1 MVIKLQ
7 KSNSF
12 STDRLIAEARK
23 LHLAGDFRRARA
35 TAEAVLRNAPRNLQA
50 FEVIAL
56 VEMEHGDLAEAIR
69 LLKRIAKEL
78 PGSAEAQYNLALAYR
93 YSGRLELAA
102 SGFSLALKL
111 NPGLGRARAELANTY
126 ANLGQFDSLDRACRT
141 MIEINPNDPRPYNHL
156 AFNLPEAL
164 SDQDFALMRKAASDP
179 KVPQGTRTNFLFS
192 IAEILRRRGMHD
204 ESFAALK
211 EANDLTASTLRDAA
225 APTSAIAPAGEK
237 PRLTTPEAAA
247 TTHTLVCNYVRDLF
261 TPQFMTRFGGHG
273 ERSRVPLFIV
283 GMPRSGSTLVEQIL
297 ASHPGVFGAGEIPDL
312 SILTNTRWPY
322 GGPSSDGGKRPEE
335 PPAPVSTYF
344 RDIGR
349 EYLARLR
356 KIDARASVIVN
367 KMLGNYVHVGMID
380 LCLPDAII
388 IDIRRDAVDNCLAC
402 YQRQFHTGHEFTYD
416 LAALGA
422 QYRRYVA
429 IMDHW
434 DRVLPGRVL
443 RVAYEELV
451 SDPEPQIR
459 RLLDHCGLP
468 WNDEVMRF
476 HENARPV
483 RTASLSQV
491 RRPISTASVTK
502 WKPYAHHLGPLFES
516 LEELAPAL
524 SGHPASPP
532 AVERVQQQETPQ
544 SSRLS

>member
-1 MVIKLQ
+1 MQ
-7 KSNSF
+7 NSNSF
-12 STDRLIAEARK
+12 SLERLIAEARR

-35 TAEAVLRNAPRNLQA
+35 TAEAVLRNAPKNLQA
-50 FEVIAL
+50 LEVVAL

-69 LLKRIAKEL
+69 LVKRIAKEL

-93 YSGRLELAA
+93 YSGRLQLAA

-126 ANLGQFDSLDRACRT
+126 ANLGQFDSLARVCRT
-141 MIEINPNDPRPYNHL
+141 MIEINPNDPRPYSHL

-164 SDQDFALMRKAASDP
+164 SDQDFALMRKAGSDP
-179 KVPQGTRTNFLFS
+179 KVPHGTRTSFLFS
-192 IAEILRRRGMHD
+192 VAEILRRRGMHD

-211 EANDLTASTLRDAA
+211 EANDLTVSTLRDATV
-225 APTSAIAPAGEK
+225 PTSAIAPAGEK

-247 TTHTLVCNYVRDLF
+247 TAHALVCNYVTDLF
-261 TPQFMTRFGGHG
+261 TPDFMARFGGHG
-273 ERSRVPLFIV
+273 ERSRVPVFIQARS
-283 GMPRSGSTLVEQIL
+283 RSGSTLVEQIL

-312 SILTNTRWPY
+312 SILTNMRWPY

-335 PPAPVSTYF
+335 PPAPVASYF

-349 EYLARLR
+349 EYIARLR
-356 KIDARASVIVN
+356 KIDAQASMIVN
-367 KMLGNYVHVGMID
+367 KMLGNYVHIGMID
-380 LCLPDAII
+380 LCLPDAVI
-388 IDIRRDAVDNCLAC
+388 IDIRREAVDNCLAC
-402 YQRQFHTGHEFTYD
+402 YQRQFRTGHEFTYD
-416 LAALGA
+416 LDALGA

-429 IMDHW
+429 VMEHW

-443 RVAYEELV
+443 RVGYEELV
-451 SDPEPQIR
+451 GDPEPQVR

-491 RRPISTASVTK
+491 RRPISTASVAK
-502 WKPYAHHLGPLFES
+502 WKPYARHLGPLFES
-516 LEELAPAL
+516 LGELAPVLPA
-524 SGHPASPP
+524 HPTPP
-532 AVERVQQQETPQ
+532 LPVSRPQSDETLA